1 MTNVD
6 DALQAALVPLGLPV
20 YPVLYTGADLEYLV
34 TNHTAI
40 PLVFAERVPNAARYL
55 VTVRYFLPWKKN
67 PNPMILQ
74 ISQALFDAGFVWPS
88 VQDASDADG
97 QCYAI
102 ETQYINGGG
111 YYGQT

>member
-6 DALQAALVPLGLPV
+6 DALQAALKPLGLPV
-20 YPVLYTGADLEYLV
+20 YPVLYTGADLEYIV
-34 TNHTAI
+34 TNHTTV
-40 PLVFAERVPNAARYL
+40 PLIFAEHIPNAARYL

-88 VQDASDADG
+88 VTEASDADG
-97 QCYAI
+97 QVYAL

>member
-6 DALQAALVPLGLPV
+6 DALQAALTPLGPPV
-20 YPVLYTGADLEYLV
+20 FPELYTGKIVEYIV
-34 TNHTAI
+34 TNHTAV
-40 PLVFAERVPNAARYL
+40 PTVFAERAPQAARHL

-74 ISQALFDAGFVWPS
+74 ISEALFDAGFTWPT
-88 VQDASDADG
+88 VLDAADNEG
-97 QCYAI
+97 QTWVLECEYVNA
-102 ETQYINGGG
+102 GG